1 MRGLATIFA
10 ISVALWSVTLTS
22 NHYRVRYYLWAHLAA
37 TFVIEAYLAL
47 GGSPSADGP
56 YYWLYVAVSIPVL
69 LTALLIAQRMIA
81 SLRRR
86 DRTRWVIVSG
96 LAGLV
101 GLLSM
106 PLDSRVRAFLAV
118 QACLLAVAGMVTIG
132 VSLLRGTAPY
142 LTLGG
147 LWFTQ
152 AIMFFMYAKGLT
164 INAPNWNAVGEWL
177 PSGIVIVGMFLLS
190 RNYLRGVAD
199 ESDTELQAN
208 RV

>member
-1 MRGLATIFA
+1 M
-10 ISVALWSVTLTS
+10 ALWSVTLTS

-37 TFVIEAYLAL
+37 TFAIEAYLAL
-47 GGSPSADGP
+47 GGSGYGET
-56 YYWLYVAVSIPVL
+56 YYWLYVLVSVPVL

-86 DRTRWVIVSG
+86 DRLRWVIVSG

-190 RNYLRGVAD
+190 RNYLQGVAD
-199 ESDTELQAN
+199 ESEAKCT
-208 RV
+208 